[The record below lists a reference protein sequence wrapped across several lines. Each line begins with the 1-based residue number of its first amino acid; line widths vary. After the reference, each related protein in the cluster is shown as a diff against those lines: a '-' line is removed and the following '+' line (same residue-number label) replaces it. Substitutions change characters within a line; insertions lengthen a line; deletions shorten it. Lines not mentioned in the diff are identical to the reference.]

1 MVFWGATPVLTRIAT
16 DDLDPLWVAVLRTV
30 LAGVVAAPLVVTTE
44 RRPPSTAR
52 ARLLLVV
59 SAAAGFV
66 IFPVVFTIGQ
76 ERTSAMHGV
85 GILAALPVFTGLYG
99 MLVARRRPGEW
110 WLAGC
115 ALALAGEAV
124 IVAVRAG
131 GGGAATLVGDLL
143 VLASA
148 LVVSAGYVAG
158 ALLVP
163 RGFSSAATTYWG
175 VMLGAVA
182 LLPLALVLLAVQGLP
197 RAGAASWAA
206 VLFLAVVTSIAGY
219 VGWYWALA
227 RGGISRIAPLQ
238 FLQPLS
244 GLVVCL
250 DPGHIGGEWA
260 KMEERFFQVGDDPP
274 VLEARL
280 TLLACRRAADALE
293 AAGATVLWTKTREE
307 PVTNRRPDE
316 MRAEAL
322 DILKDGSDRPLL
334 IPPDLLEKKVRITA
348 EKLFYRTEEI
358 EARAAKIAA
367 MKPAPQITLCVHFNA
382 APWGEPGHPRLVPQS
397 RLVVFV
403 HGQYSADEIDY
414 EDERYGLVA
423 KLLEQSA
430 PLELAVAEKVAASVE
445 AEWHIL
451 PEEYKDWPSVRRVG
465 VHPYLYARNLLANR
479 AFPGPV
485 VFIEGPYMNAD
496 DFYPRLIAGDY
507 EGTRLVAGKEQ
518 RSVFAEFGE
527 AIARGVVDY
536 VKSN

>member
-1 MVFWGATPVLTRIAT
+1 
-16 DDLDPLWVAVLRTV
+16 V

-99 MLVARRRPGEW
+99 MLVARRRPGHS

-131 GGGAATLVGDLL
+131 GGGTATLVGDLL

-182 LLPLALVLLAVQGLP
+182 LAPLALVLLAVLGPP

-206 VLFLAVVTSIAGY
+206 VLFLAIVTSIAGY

-227 RGGISRIAPLQ
+227 RGGIARIAPVQ

-244 GLVVCL
+244 GLVL
-250 DPGHIGGEWA
+250 AALLLGE
-260 KMEERFFQVGDDPP
+260 
-274 VLEARL
+274 RL
-280 TLLACRRAADALE
+280 T
-293 AAGATVLWTKTREE
+293 W
-307 PVTNRRPDE
+307 P
-316 MRAEAL
+316 
-322 DILKDGSDRPLL
+322 
-334 IPPDLLEKKVRITA
+334 
-348 EKLFYRTEEI
+348 
-358 EARAAKIAA
+358 
-367 MKPAPQITLCVHFNA
+367 
-382 APWGEPGHPRLVPQS
+382 
-397 RLVVFV
+397 
-403 HGQYSADEIDY
+403 
-414 EDERYGLVA
+414 
-423 KLLEQSA
+423 
-430 PLELAVAEKVAASVE
+430 LAVGAAAV
-445 AEWHIL
+445 I
-451 PEEYKDWPSVRRVG
+451 VG
-465 VHPYLYARNLLANR
+465 V
-479 AFPGPV
+479 
-485 VFIEGPYMNAD
+485 
-496 DFYPRLIAGDY
+496 
-507 EGTRLVAGKEQ
+507 T
-518 RSVFAEFGE
+518 
-527 AIARGVVDY
+527 IARRE
-536 VKSN
+536 